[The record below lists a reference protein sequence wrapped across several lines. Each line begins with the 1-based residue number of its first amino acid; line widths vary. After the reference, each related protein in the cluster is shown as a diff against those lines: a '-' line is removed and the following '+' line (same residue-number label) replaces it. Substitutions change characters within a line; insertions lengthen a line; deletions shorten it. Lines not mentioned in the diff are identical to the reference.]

1 MEISARIL
9 RRKRAC
15 VSQVKEFINVFG
27 KANITITKKLCIAHA
42 QIFNWDWAAENLLPS
57 RLYAD
62 YEAKRAPLYADLVA
76 KLDLLYVAYEAK
88 RAPLYVEHAAKRAP
102 LDADYEAK
110 SAPLYAVLEAKRAG
124 FDADYEAE
132 LAALFGQLAERT

>member
-27 KANITITKKLCIAHA
+27 KANITVTEELCVSYAPV
-42 QIFNWDWAAENLLPS
+42 FDWNWAAENLLPPG
-57 RLYAD
+57 LYAD
-62 YEAKRAPLYADLVA
+62 YEAKSAPLYADLGA
-76 KLDLLYVAYEAK
+76 KC
-88 RAPLYVEHAAKRAP
+88 APLYAA
-102 LDADYEAK
+102 YEAK